1 MKINE
6 ILTEN
11 TVDEGFVDSVKNL
24 GQNFAS
30 GLKGGAKMGT
40 RNAQGKFTNAGLV
53 ATAANK
59 LGKGVAAVPG
69 IANNLGKGIAA
80 AKTGY
85 KASQVSRQQEEQTKK
100 VAAGALQ
107 KWVAI
112 DKNIKLSGQQSQP
125 AQAVQWFTTFT
136 GAAPTTTPANTSLNT
151 MSQWVNTEV
160 SNFMAKRALG
170 SPATSAPAAKVVNPK
185 PTKPTALPTIGGIG
199 PTDPRYAALAAK
211 TKNAAPTPVNP

>member
-11 TVDEGFVDSVKNL
+11 TVDEGFVDSLKNL
-24 GQNFAS
+24 GQNVA
-30 GLKGGAKMGT
+30 
-40 RNAQGKFTNAGLV
+40 GK
-53 ATAANK
+53 AN
-59 LGKGVAAVPG
+59 
-69 IANNLGKGIAA
+69 ILGKGIAA

-85 KASQVSRQQEEQTKK
+85 QASQVSRQQAEQTKK

-112 DKNIKLSGQQSQP
+112 DTNIKLSGQQSQP

-136 GAAPTTTPANTSLNT
+136 GVAPTIAPANTSLNT

-160 SNFMAKRALG
+160 SNFIAKRALG
-170 SPATSAPAAKVVNPK
+170 PAATPAPIAKVAKPK
-185 PTKPTALPTIGGIG
+185 PAKPTALPTIGGIG

-211 TKNAAPTPVNP
+211 TSTAPATPTV